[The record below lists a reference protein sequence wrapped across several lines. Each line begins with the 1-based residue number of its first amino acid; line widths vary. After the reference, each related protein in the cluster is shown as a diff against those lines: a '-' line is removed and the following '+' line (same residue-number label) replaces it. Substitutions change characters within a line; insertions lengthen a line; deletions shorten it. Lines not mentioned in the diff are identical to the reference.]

1 MSKLW
6 SKLAAK
12 ESRIQSFRKPT
23 IQMRRMR
30 AGIYACG
37 KGERVPEGNTHV
49 GVADV
54 CGREQSAFNCSHLEG
69 QSAKRLELDQ
79 WLCSAIAASASPSQA
94 QSGRIG

>member
-23 IQMRRMR
+23 IQMWRMR

-37 KGERVPEGNTHV
+37 KGERVSEGNTHV
-49 GVADV
+49 GIADV
-54 CGREQSAFNCSHLEG
+54 YGR
-69 QSAKRLELDQ
+69 K
-79 WLCSAIAASASPSQA
+79 
-94 QSGRIG
+94 